1 MHSTLHFTLLST
13 QYSKNYVELHCF
25 SPDYREIAGLAPWR
39 GLLTPLWAVR
49 GELAVVA
56 VSSLILRWSLLRT
69 RIMMGQSPLWTG
81 EFSLLASVRQPDI
94 NTSKLSLSL
103 SVVLLLASCLPSLAV
118 TEPPSGP
125 VPHSII
131 AVTERGPYDDQL
143 PCPHLLPAVKLQAN
157 LTI

>member
-1 MHSTLHFTLLST
+1 
-13 QYSKNYVELHCF
+13 
-25 SPDYREIAGLAPWR
+25 
-39 GLLTPLWAVR
+39 
-49 GELAVVA
+49 
-56 VSSLILRWSLLRT
+56 
-69 RIMMGQSPLWTG
+69 MMGQSPLWTG

-103 SVVLLLASCLPSLAV
+103 PVVLLLASCLPSLAV

-143 PCPHLLPAVKLQAN
+143 PSPHLLPAVKLLAN